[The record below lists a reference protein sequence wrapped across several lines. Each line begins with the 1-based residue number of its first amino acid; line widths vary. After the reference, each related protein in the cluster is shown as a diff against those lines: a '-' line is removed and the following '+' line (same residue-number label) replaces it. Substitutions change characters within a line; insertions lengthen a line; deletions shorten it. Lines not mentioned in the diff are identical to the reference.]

1 MIEIEQIEEE
11 SQLQSAIAEAN
22 DLTFMLTARLDETKN
37 MRENMEIKLGYM
49 SLKPQR
55 DNNVN
60 NEENEE
66 GDGEIDN
73 TNENC
78 VRDTT
83 MPSCSQDTSNSASTC
98 NSGTAKRTLRSIKP
112 PQATLP
118 KFYGNSDDFP
128 EYWAVFEALVHNSE
142 ELDIM
147 EKILLLKESLKGRAQ
162 TAIKGIKLIPENYN
176 WLIKTLQE
184 NYSNHQS
191 NRSQIVKKLVSMS
204 VANNSADICSATFD
218 QIRMLTYQM
227 ISAGY
232 HVGKTCDP
240 MWCETILSKFPEDI
254 IKSVLV
260 ASQSQDRQTVDDLM
274 NLLKIEITAK
284 VYVESRLGHKHINKA
299 IPSKTNHDNLRT
311 NRNCLFCHKDNHVS
325 MQCRTVTDQS
335 IRRKMLKEQ
344 NRCWKCC
351 SPNHSSFDCQRSDCL
366 KCGQKHHMS
375 LCFKT
380 EQLSQNN
387 SSKPKFVRVGQNQQ
401 RQHSW
406 QNREE
411 NNRNIPQRLK
421 PINTQV
427 SVEPPQ
433 IKENSIQHSQTSK
446 QLILMT
452 AEGNIWDARK
462 QTYEKVL
469 FFFDSGAQ
477 KTVIEENLAQQLGL
491 PKNTTEIC
499 TMSGIGGHIECFES
513 HKVPVKLGTAF
524 GGEICMTIQTKPVI
538 TNGFPSVKLNT
549 EDIEFLKTNT
559 ICLANS
565 KLRGEHQNPHIL
577 VGLDYYHDLVTD
589 PANGIRTPSGF
600 HIAKTVFGP
609 TIYGRGISKVSET
622 ANTVCHSLTISE
634 NTEQELLQ
642 KMFELDG
649 LGIMPEETQGDE
661 KVQRCFEEY
670 SKLISFENNIITA
683 PFPLKENV
691 IQLEN
696 NYSVA
701 IRRLESLQN
710 ILLCNPEQKQWYCDL
725 VNKYVS
731 EGIVE
736 NFDTADRYAAGIY
749 YMPHRGV
756 WKPQKMVPLGIVF
769 DASSKRRGHLS
780 LNDVIRKGES
790 FVNRI
795 HDILT
800 SSRFTKIVLMC
811 DIESAFT
818 QIRLVDAHKDLCRF
832 LWLRNVN
839 HPPTKDNVKY
849 RFRRLP
855 FGVTACPSILNMAIL
870 SYLESQNSGLST
882 EIAKNLYVDNILL
895 QAKSVPEAV
904 RKYKE
909 SKYLFS
915 KIGMN
920 LREYISNSEEVNSRI
935 PYSDKLQSGSMK
947 ILGVDYN
954 TITDNFTVRTKFV
967 HNKKLTKG
975 DVVSQTNSIYDPIGL
990 TGPLMVKL
998 KSMMR
1003 EIFDS
1008 KVDWK
1013 TPLDQKICDEW
1024 YKLCK
1029 EVDLATLSIP
1039 RYVLSPRVGDGL
1051 PASAVPGLTHKIIVS
1066 RTSVRPKACNQ
1077 LTGRCKGGGLE
1088 SPPTNKLHMST
1099 LGERK
1104 FSQKPMG
1111 LEACNL
1117 PVGFKFHAKNSNRKE
1132 SPDSGRKP
1140 GTVAPGRTGLQESC
1154 RLPKRKR
1161 TRMTI
1166 CTYNARTLAS
1176 EATIEDL
1183 MVQAKKIKYD
1193 VIGLTETRRRHSL
1206 NAVFETGEEL
1216 FLGTCDNRGVGGVGV
1231 LVNTSMAQ
1239 NIDSFEQLTTRIGR
1253 LRMRRCGPTPAL
1265 TIFVAYAPTSSYE
1278 EEEVE
1283 AFYMDLEKF
1292 YREDHAFYKVIIG
1305 DFNAKVG
1312 PRRTPEEL
1320 HIGTHGLQWN
1330 DQGERL
1336 SEFIM
1341 TTKTIHGNS
1350 QFQKPSSLR
1359 WTWESPGGGYRNE
1372 IDHII
1377 VNKRFCLTDVA
1388 VVPKFYTGS
1397 DHRLLRGRFSFT
1409 RRAEKAAK
1417 FSKRNPRTTINWDLF
1432 ATLAG
1437 FWEDSAMDNIDE
1449 EYDRLV
1455 KHLHDCAKKAESIK
1469 TTKRRLSL
1477 ETLEL
1482 IRQRGAARAAGNQ
1495 ELTSELAR
1503 LCREAIKKDLKE
1515 RRAEVLAEAAEAGK
1529 SIRYARRDFASRKT
1543 KMTALRNPKGTT
1555 IASRRGMEK
1564 IIYDFYS
1571 DLFDSRA
1578 HLPPHHLREDG
1589 HVIPAVLP
1597 SEIRHAI
1604 MSVRNRTAAG
1614 PDRIKPE
1621 HLKNLP
1627 PVLINTLA
1635 RIFTRYLSE
1644 CKVPKQWKTSKTVL
1658 LYKKGDPHDIGN
1670 YRPICL
1676 LSVIYK
1682 LFTRVILNRIEKV
1695 LDEGQPC
1702 EQAGFRKGFST
1713 IDHIHTVSRL
1723 IEVSREYKMPL
1734 CLTFIDLK
1742 KAFDSVET
1750 EAVVEALDNQGV
1762 PTQYIKVLRELYSN
1776 FTTGISPFYKN
1787 IIIDVKR
1794 GVRQG
1799 DTISPKIFT
1808 ATLENAMRKLEWDDM
1823 GVKID
1828 GRQLHHLRFADDIVL
1843 ITPSISQAERMLTE
1857 FAETCGCI
1865 GLELNL
1871 QKTMFMRNGWISDAP
1886 FTLNGT
1892 NISECTSYVYLGREL
1907 NMMNDLAPE
1916 LGRRRRAAW
1925 GAYKSIEDVVKK
1937 TKNTRLR
1944 AHLFNTTVLP
1954 ALTYASETWA
1964 LRKQEE
1970 NAVSVIER
1978 AIERVMLGVSRF
1990 KQVRDG
1996 IRSSLLRQRSKI
2008 RDAAAF
2014 AKESKIRWA
2023 GHVMRFNDNR
2033 WTRAVSDWIPRDI
2046 KRNTGRPPTRW
2057 SDFFTKSFKENYD
2070 ALRVPR
2076 ERRNHWA
2083 TLARDRDK
2091 WKNYWRPLDRFED
2104 QRESSIKQQLDN
2116 RGATVKFFHVSTE
2129 NNLADAGTR
2138 GLTAQEIIE
2147 NDWIKGPRWL
2157 ENHCSGWPIKS
2168 INTLSDVHEN
2178 DEIETMVTTTLKVT
2192 TSENKQQEQLI
2203 DLKRFSKIDNVLR
2216 VLAKT
2221 AKTMKNWVA
2230 KTNQNRSSPIKVSE
2244 VDKFDN
2250 VFEITASDMVNA
2262 ERLLISHEHRSINLD
2277 ALKKAIS

>member
-1 MIEIEQIEEE
+1 MITSPSRAPKLNTSCRLFVMDVSAPVRPPSHSRPTQAYYVPRRLLEGGRGPHPTTDGKPSETFVAATDAPPNSTKPRSNTEVRTPSSKTVVKTYIEPRPLMADLLPKPDSLKEKRRPPRLPQQPAVISQPFIRQPPPPPQPFAPRIVNGPRGPLSRPNAFCPLPPPQKDMCICDRPNTHVICKREYTKQVEYSAIDEETYQKCRSATALLQSSIRQIKEARENLQELYNEVRDEYKNCKNKSERKDLMIEIEQIEDE

-128 EYWAVFEALVHNSE
+128 EYWAIFEALVHNSE

-184 NYSNHQS
+184 NYSNHQC

-218 QIRMLTYQM
+218 QIRMLTNQM

-274 NLLKIEITAK
+274 NLLKTEITAK
-284 VYVESRLGHKHINKA
+284 AYVESRLGHKHINKA

-411 NNRNIPQRLK
+411 NNRNIPQRFK

-452 AEGNIWDARK
+452 AEGNIWNARK

-524 GGEICMTIQTKPVI
+524 GEEICMTIQTKPVI

-622 ANTVCHSLTISE
+622 ANTVCHSLTGISE

-661 KVQRCFEEY
+661 KVQRYFEEY

-736 NFDTADRYAAGIY
+736 TFDTADRYAAGIY
-749 YMPHRGV
+749 YMPHTGV
-756 WKPQKMVPLGIVF
+756 WKPQKKVPLRIVF

-839 HPPTKDNVKY
+839 HPPTKDNVVEY

-870 SYLESQNSGLST
+870 SYLESQNSELST
-882 EIAKNLYVDNILL
+882 EIAENLYVDNILL
-895 QAKSVPEAV
+895 QAESVPEAV

-967 HNKKLTKG
+967 HNKKLTKR
-975 DVVSQTNSIYDPIGL
+975 DVVSQINSIYDPIGL

-1039 RYVLSPRVGDGL
+1039 RCKQDCNRSLFI
-1051 PASAVPGLTHKIIVS
+1051 LTMCPLWHNF
-1066 RTSVRPKACNQ
+1066 RPDLWKDAIDP
-1077 LTGRCKGGGLE
+1077 K
-1088 SPPTNKLHMST
+1088 KLHQT
-1099 LGERK
+1099 IPKLELLGI
-1104 FSQKPMG
+1104 
-1111 LEACNL
+1111 LIA
-1117 PVGFKFHAKNSNRKE
+1117 A
-1132 SPDSGRKP
+1132 
-1140 GTVAPGRTGLQESC
+1140 
-1154 RLPKRKR
+1154 RLGCS
-1161 TRMTI
+1161 I
-1166 CTYNARTLAS
+1166 LSA
-1176 EATIEDL
+1176 
-1183 MVQAKKIKYD
+1183 VQAKIEEVNIVSDSEIALYWIKSSKK
-1193 VIGLTETRRRHSL
+1193 VP
-1206 NAVFETGEEL
+1206 V
-1216 FLGTCDNRGVGGVGV
+1216 
-1231 LVNTSMAQ
+1231 
-1239 NIDSFEQLTTRIGR
+1239 
-1253 LRMRRCGPTPAL
+1253 
-1265 TIFVAYAPTSSYE
+1265 FVANQ
-1278 EEEVE
+1278 
-1283 AFYMDLEKF
+1283 
-1292 YREDHAFYKVIIG
+1292 R
-1305 DFNAKVG
+1305 AK
-1312 PRRTPEEL
+1312 
-1320 HIGTHGLQWN
+1320 
-1330 DQGERL
+1330 
-1336 SEFIM
+1336 
-1341 TTKTIHGNS
+1341 
-1350 QFQKPSSLR
+1350 
-1359 WTWESPGGGYRNE
+1359 
-1372 IDHII
+1372 
-1377 VNKRFCLTDVA
+1377 
-1388 VVPKFYTGS
+1388 
-1397 DHRLLRGRFSFT
+1397 
-1409 RRAEKAAK
+1409 
-1417 FSKRNPRTTINWDLF
+1417 
-1432 ATLAG
+1432 
-1437 FWEDSAMDNIDE
+1437 
-1449 EYDRLV
+1449 
-1455 KHLHDCAKKAESIK
+1455 
-1469 TTKRRLSL
+1469 
-1477 ETLEL
+1477 
-1482 IRQRGAARAAGNQ
+1482 
-1495 ELTSELAR
+1495 
-1503 LCREAIKKDLKE
+1503 
-1515 RRAEVLAEAAEAGK
+1515 
-1529 SIRYARRDFASRKT
+1529 
-1543 KMTALRNPKGTT
+1543 
-1555 IASRRGMEK
+1555 
-1564 IIYDFYS
+1564 
-1571 DLFDSRA
+1571 
-1578 HLPPHHLREDG
+1578 
-1589 HVIPAVLP
+1589 
-1597 SEIRHAI
+1597 
-1604 MSVRNRTAAG
+1604 
-1614 PDRIKPE
+1614 
-1621 HLKNLP
+1621 
-1627 PVLINTLA
+1627 
-1635 RIFTRYLSE
+1635 
-1644 CKVPKQWKTSKTVL
+1644 
-1658 LYKKGDPHDIGN
+1658 
-1670 YRPICL
+1670 
-1676 LSVIYK
+1676 
-1682 LFTRVILNRIEKV
+1682 IL
-1695 LDEGQPC
+1695 
-1702 EQAGFRKGFST
+1702 
-1713 IDHIHTVSRL
+1713 
-1723 IEVSREYKMPL
+1723 
-1734 CLTFIDLK
+1734 
-1742 KAFDSVET
+1742 
-1750 EAVVEALDNQGV
+1750 
-1762 PTQYIKVLRELYSN
+1762 
-1776 FTTGISPFYKN
+1776 
-1787 IIIDVKR
+1787 
-1794 GVRQG
+1794 
-1799 DTISPKIFT
+1799 
-1808 ATLENAMRKLEWDDM
+1808 
-1823 GVKID
+1823 
-1828 GRQLHHLRFADDIVL
+1828 
-1843 ITPSISQAERMLTE
+1843 
-1857 FAETCGCI
+1857 
-1865 GLELNL
+1865 
-1871 QKTMFMRNGWISDAP
+1871 
-1886 FTLNGT
+1886 
-1892 NISECTSYVYLGREL
+1892 
-1907 NMMNDLAPE
+1907 
-1916 LGRRRRAAW
+1916 
-1925 GAYKSIEDVVKK
+1925 
-1937 TKNTRLR
+1937 
-1944 AHLFNTTVLP
+1944 
-1954 ALTYASETWA
+1954 
-1964 LRKQEE
+1964 
-1970 NAVSVIER
+1970 
-1978 AIERVMLGVSRF
+1978 
-1990 KQVRDG
+1990 
-1996 IRSSLLRQRSKI
+1996 
-2008 RDAAAF
+2008 
-2014 AKESKIRWA
+2014 
-2023 GHVMRFNDNR
+2023 
-2033 WTRAVSDWIPRDI
+2033 
-2046 KRNTGRPPTRW
+2046 
-2057 SDFFTKSFKENYD
+2057 
-2070 ALRVPR
+2070 
-2076 ERRNHWA
+2076 
-2083 TLARDRDK
+2083 
-2091 WKNYWRPLDRFED
+2091 
-2104 QRESSIKQQLDN
+2104 SIKQQLDN

-2129 NNLADAGTR
+2129 NNPADAGTR

-2157 ENHCSGWPIKS
+2157 ENHCSEWPIKS

-2221 AKTMKNWVA
+2221 AKTMK
-2230 KTNQNRSSPIKVSE
+2230 KLGCKNQSKSLVTDKSIRSRQI
-2244 VDKFDN
+2244 
-2250 VFEITASDMVNA
+2250 
-2262 ERLLISHEHRSINLD
+2262 
-2277 ALKKAIS
+2277 